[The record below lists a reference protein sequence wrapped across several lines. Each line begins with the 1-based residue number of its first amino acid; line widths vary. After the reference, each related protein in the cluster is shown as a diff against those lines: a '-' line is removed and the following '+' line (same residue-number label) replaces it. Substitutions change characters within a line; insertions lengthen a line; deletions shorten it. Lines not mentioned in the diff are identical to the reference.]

1 MGPALALVELG
12 PATTLVELGPAPSLV
27 GIRSAPSLV
36 EYLTGYSVYLTNTG
50 TRGCGS
56 DQLDLIKK
64 SSNWVV
70 TSEASSA
77 NEYQK

>member
-1 MGPALALVELG
+1 MGPAPSLVGMGPALALVELG

-50 TRGCGS
+50 ARGCGS
-56 DQLDLIKK
+56 DQE
-64 SSNWVV
+64 VV
-70 TSEASSA
+70 ELGGGERSGLSE
-77 NEYQK
+77 